1 MFARNGV
8 EGLVCGALPFTIKY
22 VIRARIA
29 YGKICTSGA
38 GVVCRGD
45 RQRIGVSTGGT
56 SGLHAH
62 IVGIQIATVA
72 GIGGPGAGV
81 ACGNGNHNVLSLIHI
96 WSCQFEG

>member
-1 MFARNGV
+1 MVAVAPCLTACLSLPGRRRWCRESTRRFYPSSIGQLGKFLFCADAIDQDVFMFARNGV

-45 RQRIGVSTGGT
+45 RQRLV
-56 SGLHAH
+56 
-62 IVGIQIATVA
+62 
-72 GIGGPGAGV
+72 
-81 ACGNGNHNVLSLIHI
+81 
-96 WSCQFEG
+96 